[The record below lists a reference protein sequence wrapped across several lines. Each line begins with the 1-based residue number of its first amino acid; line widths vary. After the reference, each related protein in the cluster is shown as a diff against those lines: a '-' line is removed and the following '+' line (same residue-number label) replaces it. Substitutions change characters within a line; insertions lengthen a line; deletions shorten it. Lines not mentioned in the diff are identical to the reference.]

1 MMWTMDEMMIRN
13 LVPDLSLYN
22 SAIRGCGMEGEW
34 QMSVSLLRG
43 TEVNCQTTPGL
54 RPI

>member
-1 MMWTMDEMMIRN
+1 MMWTMDEMMIRD
-13 LVPDLSLYN
+13 LVPDLTLYN

-43 TEVNCQTTPGL
+43 TKVNDQSALGL
-54 RPI
+54 RPT